1 MAMKRARVAS
11 NRGSVSEML
20 IVDTFTKL
28 IFGGEAQ
35 FSDHEL
41 SIVQALRLVDTN
53 FALDSHREMGAY
65 LRALGV
71 QEMIS
76 LVSQVKECL
85 ANGFSAAIQDS
96 LRQPSDLSLR
106 TH

>member
-1 MAMKRARVAS
+1 MKRARVVS
-11 NRGSVSEML
+11 DQGPVSEML

-28 IFGGEAQ
+28 IFGGDAQ
-35 FSDHEL
+35 FSDREL
-41 SIVQALRLVDTN
+41 SIVQALRQVDTN

-71 QEMIS
+71 KEMIS
-76 LVSQVKECL
+76 LVSRVKKCL
-85 ANGFSAAIQDS
+85 ANGFSATIQNS

>member
-1 MAMKRARVAS
+1 MKRVRVAS
-11 NRGSVSEML
+11 SRGPVSEML

-28 IFGGEAQ
+28 IFGGEAP

-41 SIVQALRLVDTN
+41 SIVQALRLVDPN
-53 FALDSHREMGAY
+53 VALDSYREMGVY

-76 LVSQVKECL
+76 LVSQVKDCL
-85 ANGFSAAIQDS
+85 GNGLSAAIHDS
-96 LRQPSDLSLR
+96 LRQPSELSLR